1 MEFYEQM
8 VSYLPNTDKSKI
20 EAKVDKAEVITK
32 TEDKPQDSAS
42 ANLPLLWAK
51 WVYLVYIKENIS
63 KPQTKPVEEKAIMM

>member
-42 ANLPLLWAK
+42 ANLPLL
-51 WVYLVYIKENIS
+51 
-63 KPQTKPVEEKAIMM
+63 